1 MVHQW
6 ERAKKNDD
14 GGFVEMSA
22 VAVVVDNGEPTLA
35 RCVGSLR
42 AQTVPIRVV
51 VAAGPKT
58 DLALAK
64 RLADEVYPPI
74 SGIGRARVNA
84 ILNEKCEY
92 VLSCDSDSVYE
103 SHYAEYAT
111 QDLRGGAKA
120 VKAGVILPLDWSNP
134 LAVCE
139 SALSLIPPYEFALA
153 FRRSEFL
160 KLGVVEEAE
169 RASDA
174 RWDIGWRVVTGLGA
188 LPDFRM
194 VVWSKLPTY
203 GANHVAQNY
212 APSLVAGLAPIFSVA
227 GIAAASSLKT
237 LVSL

>member
-1 MVHQW
+1 LGS
-6 ERAKKNDD
+6 E
-14 GGFVEMSA
+14 A
-22 VAVVVDNGEPTLA
+22 VAVVVDNGEPTLEK
-35 RCVGSLR
+35 CIGSLR
-42 AQTVPIRVV
+42 GQTIPLRIVI
-51 VAAGPKT
+51 ASGPKT
-58 DLALAK
+58 DLALASQ
-64 RLADEVYPPI
+64 LADKVYPPI
-74 SGIGRARVNA
+74 KGIGRARVNA
-84 ILNEKCEY
+84 ILREEAEY
-92 VLSCDSDSVYE
+92 ILSCDSDSVYE
-103 SHYAEYAT
+103 SHYAEYAI

-160 KLGVVEEAE
+160 KLGVGE
-169 RASDA
+169 RTSDP

-237 LVSL
+237 LVSLQAFSSFRGLNMS